1 MRCGQ
6 VPKYVEDETE
16 VLSKMLTPAPQGWG
30 LRPPSLTVSMSSE
43 PGDYCSGRG
52 CLSLPI
58 CLRTIRAISVTVV
71 GLV

>member
-1 MRCGQ
+1 M
-6 VPKYVEDETE
+6 EDETE

-52 CLSLPI
+52 CIS
-58 CLRTIRAISVTVV
+58 LRTIRAISVTVV

>member
-52 CLSLPI
+52 CLSL
-58 CLRTIRAISVTVV
+58 RATRAISVTVV